1 MGKVRV
7 LLADDHAEIREIVAD
22 MLKADFDI
30 VGSVANGRE
39 GLAAALRL
47 KPDILI
53 ADISMPLLD
62 GIQLASQLQT
72 SGCRTKILFL
82 TVHRDCDYVE
92 TAFSA
97 GACGY
102 VLKPRVA
109 TDLIAALRAALEG
122 RKFTSDFHLD
132 LNYA

>member
-1 MGKVRV
+1 MGCARV
-7 LLADDHAEIREIVAD
+7 LLADDHADIREAVAA
-22 MLKADFDI
+22 LLNAEFDI
-30 VGSVANGRE
+30 VGSVTNGRE
-39 GLAAALRL
+39 GLAAVLRL

-53 ADISMPLLD
+53 TDISMPILN

-72 SGCRTKILFL
+72 LGCKTKIVFL

-102 VLKPRVA
+102 VLKARVA
-109 TDLIAALRAALEG
+109 TDLISAIRAALEG
-122 RKFTSDFHLD
+122 RQFISDFDLD
-132 LNYA
+132 RNYA